1 MKMNREVHEYIRPI
15 VDGMTNIYET
25 NKHVR
30 PQIGGNYENESTKMI
45 KRDCVHLIT
54 DNTSGKAMLAVRKTN
69 EGKLVCQACG
79 KEISTDFGKDAEK
92 IVDDFEKVVNQ
103 LVMFGMLQ
111 GLRLD
116 PIKTLI
122 SVKHV
127 LPDISALALSLGQF
141 MTSGT
146 NSVESLGDI
155 GSEFVDTTGNSIT
168 SLR

>member
-1 MKMNREVHEYIRPI
+1 MFAR
-15 VDGMTNIYET
+15 
-25 NKHVR
+25 
-30 PQIGGNYENESTKMI
+30 
-45 KRDCVHLIT
+45 L
-54 DNTSGKAMLAVRKTN
+54 
-69 EGKLVCQACG
+69 
-79 KEISTDFGKDAEK
+79 GKDAEK

-103 LVMFGMLQ
+103 IVMFGILQ